1 MNQGVGLRGVAKQ
14 GLGPGGVAKQGLGPR
29 GVRRAV
35 LGLSPWRRAARD
47 TAGHARERAASKAQS
62 MGGYWMGGT
71 CEGNRVPDSSRG
83 RPQGASRHLNLPGN
97 VARRERK
104 ASGVAWRPDRRP
116 LAVPRT
122 FPGACFPGRVSA
134 SLFARPCFRDPCPVP
149 VRGLGSS
156 TPRSVRL
163 LFSSRCRPDSR
174 RRQQRAR
181 ARVTGD
187 ETCGAAR
194 TRS

>member
-1 MNQGVGLRGVAKQ
+1 MNQGVGLR
-14 GLGPGGVAKQGLGPR
+14 GVAKQGLGPR

-47 TAGHARERAASKAQS
+47 TAGHARERAASKTQS

-71 CEGNRVPDSSRG
+71 CEGNRVPGSSRG

-104 ASGVAWRPDRRP
+104 ASGVAWKLDQRP
-116 LAVPRT
+116 LAVASGFSATWARAWPRPR
-122 FPGACFPGRVSA
+122 FALSAVSPSSFVLQMSSRQPSQAAAGPSA
-134 SLFARPCFRDPCPVP
+134 SH
-149 VRGLGSS
+149 
-156 TPRSVRL
+156 
-163 LFSSRCRPDSR
+163 
-174 RRQQRAR
+174 
-181 ARVTGD
+181 GD
-187 ETCGAAR
+187 EACGAAR